1 MARSSKKKCSRSRG
15 RRPPR
20 SKPRVRSRSR
30 SRALRV
36 GTDCSGIEAPIQA
49 LKQLRIPFKHVW
61 SSEIDT
67 YCIESIKANYEPGR
81 LYGDKESA
89 YPDGDMRQRNHR
101 KLPDV
106 DLYVCGFPCQSF
118 SHAGKQKGLSDPRG
132 NIIYAC
138 LDTIKAKKPRYF
150 ILENVKGILSTDKI
164 DKKEKYGEAWN
175 IIWGMLEK
183 LKKLGYSIDWK
194 VMNTRDYG
202 IPQNRERV
210 YIVGTMDGPYTWPA
224 KCKMKSIMDY
234 VDYTD
239 TKKNVTNH
247 NCAKIKDRVFV
258 DLGFLKWNAF
268 NPDYSPTLNTNGAVL
283 WNVILKRYANIKE
296 CLMLQGFPPT
306 FKQVVSNR
314 QMKKQ
319 IGNSMSVNVLKKLIS
334 NLRKT

>member
-1 MARSSKKKCSRSRG
+1 MSRG
-15 RRPPR
+15 RRNPR

-30 SRALRV
+30 SRSRTLRV

-61 SSEIDT
+61 SSEIDK

-81 LYGDKESA
+81 LYGDEDGA
-89 YPDGDMRQRNHR
+89 YPDGDMRNRDHR

-118 SHAGKQKGLSDPRG
+118 SQAGYRDGLTDPRG
-132 NIIYAC
+132 NIIYSC
-138 LDTIKAKKPRYF
+138 FNTIKAKKPRYF
-150 ILENVKGILSTDKI
+150 ILENVKGILSIDKK
-164 DKKEKYGEAWN
+164 DKKEKYGEAWKT
-175 IIWGMLEK
+175 IWSELEK

-210 YIVGTMDGPYTWPA
+210 YIVGTMDGEYTWPV

-239 TKKNVTNH
+239 TKKNITNH
-247 NCAKIKDRVFV
+247 NCAKIKNRVFI
-258 DLGFLKWNAF
+258 DLCFLKWSNF
-268 NPDYSPTLNTNGAVL
+268 NSEFAPPLNTGNNM
-283 WNVILKRYANIKE
+283 WNVLLKRYANIKE
-296 CLMLQGFPPT
+296 CLMLQGFPPS
-306 FKQVVSNR
+306 FKQVVSDS

-319 IGNSMSVNVLKKLIS
+319 LGNSMSVNVLKKLIK